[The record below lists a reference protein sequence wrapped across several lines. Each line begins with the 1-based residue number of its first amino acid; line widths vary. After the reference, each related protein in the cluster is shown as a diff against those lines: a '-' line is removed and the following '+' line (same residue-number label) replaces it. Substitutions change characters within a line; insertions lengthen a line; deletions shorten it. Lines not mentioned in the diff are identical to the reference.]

1 MNNTDPKLFGE
12 WGTMNEDGVNITPRG
27 NQITS
32 FGGTFETI
40 LTDEQAANY
49 TYDMMFKNNIEKPWD
64 PAALTA
70 QVAAPKNVKF
80 VGSKL
85 VWSADKDI
93 KTFVV
98 FKNGQIF
105 GIANTTEFAI
115 DDVNATYSV
124 SAANEMGGLSEAALA
139 PVFVTLSDAG
149 YATFYDSENCY
160 DLPEGLK
167 AYVITN
173 GTEDKLTYVQLNDV
187 IPVGTAVMLKGE
199 KNRGKKYELKASE
212 TKIGYVGQN
221 LLVGSDAPT
230 LTYSLIKMPCLF
242 YKLAWGPSNTKYAHT
257 FGWYWGAENG
267 EAFEIEGRRAWLA
280 IPQTVA
286 RGVRMYSLVD
296 NDDNATGLELPTTD
310 SNEMEDIYNLNGQRV
325 AAPTKGLYIKNNKK
339 VIIK

>member
-1 MNNTDPKLFGE
+1 
-12 WGTMNEDGVNITPRG
+12 
-27 NQITS
+27 
-32 FGGTFETI
+32 
-40 LTDEQAANY
+40 
-49 TYDMMFKNNIEKPWD
+49 
-64 PAALTA
+64 
-70 QVAAPKNVKF
+70 
-80 VGSKL
+80 
-85 VWSADKDI
+85 
-93 KTFVV
+93 
-98 FKNGQIF
+98 
-105 GIANTTEFAI
+105 
-115 DDVNATYSV
+115 
-124 SAANEMGGLSEAALA
+124 MGGLSEAALA